1 MLSSNVTFS
10 NLTTKELLDLAED
23 VMREDREYLADFNAA
38 IDRVQERQ
46 EEFRAEH
53 PTWGTRYA

>member
-1 MLSSNVTFS
+1 VTFS